1 MLSGG
6 GGEGYSRE
14 SHSSEG
20 HGSEGHGGAC
30 WPLACQVA
38 TLLS

>member
-1 MLSGG
+1 MLSG